1 MKSGF
6 KKTAFNALLPA
17 LMMAQPG
24 FASVR
29 SSTVSRNLLTRAVV
43 VTTQA
48 CSHEQQGENVQG
60 QSNPFAAFGYGGA
73 QEEIVQSEPAAETF
87 AFLAEQGFLLS
98 ADQVQATESGHNFEG
113 RKEFSSLSGVSTFS
127 NLACDATGTEPAYHA
142 TPGRY
147 FFNWYSFSQSCLIGD
162 NTKNP
167 KAVEVRADRAQC
179 EALHLKCKA
188 FASANA
194 TPTDISLTANT
205 LNQSA
210 GANTVIGTL
219 SSTDANGGD
228 SHTYSLVAGAG
239 STDNAFFNI
248 SGSSLRATNPG
259 AIAAGSRSVRI
270 RTTDQG
276 GLFYEESFTIVVT
289 DNLAPVF
296 ENSTPLISNTNTAS
310 FQITADINEA
320 GAVYYVVVANNSGVP
335 TATQVKN
342 GKDSSGADA
351 IKSGSQT
358 ITNGSFAHTFN
369 VTGLSEATTYD
380 VYMVAQDDEGTPNVS
395 AVTAKVSA
403 TTLSNNS
410 TVSFAC
416 DAVNTQFGTEQTIA
430 PVSNVAYPSTSSNV
444 QLGRH
449 LNEYFYS
456 GFAAGETINVV
467 ASSGGAGSN
476 GNDVVL
482 ALFDTDFNTLFE
494 ASNNTGVNFNE
505 NISHTFTQADVD
517 NNLNSLNAYV
527 DVINTNN
534 LGLTLTLQITCS
546 AGVTNAAPVISNL
559 NSDSVA
565 WPGVGNT
572 VTLDAG
578 GDATVA
584 DAELD
589 ATSWD
594 GASLTVQRNVGG
606 TNTPISS
613 DLFSF
618 NSSGYT
624 LSGGNLQTGATT
636 FGTFTNINGV
646 LTISFNANA
655 TNTLVRD
662 VMRGIQYRNDTPAG
676 DATIR
681 FALSDGTTSTTAD
694 VAVTTDYVYVTNTTD
709 TAVIDLAN
717 GVSFSEAVAI
727 AAADVTGSQ
736 TLILSSAFTGSMSL
750 AGNLAITES
759 LAIDGNSTSG
769 LVIAGSTITLSG
781 GTTLHLTNASGT
793 LTIGSTVA
801 GSGALSKSGAGTLAL
816 SSTTNNSGW
825 SGALSVSG
833 GTLSVSGSTT
843 PTFFP
848 TGSLTLNGGTL
859 LMTVVGTPGTT
870 LTVPNS
876 LVLGASGGTI
886 AVGGG
891 SGLNIANFSGVIS
904 GSGNLT
910 KSSAAI
916 LQLSGTNTYAGTT
929 NLSAGTLRVSGDANL
944 GAGNVTLASG
954 VTLDVTGG
962 TTIDNSIALSG
973 DAAINNSGSLTLSGV
988 VSGANTLI
996 KSGSGTLTLSGTNT
1010 YSGTT
1015 VNAGTLSVAGDAN
1028 LGSGAITLNRG
1039 TLAVTSA
1046 ATIDNAIALTD
1057 DGTFDLAATT
1067 SFTGQLS
1074 GEYRLAKYGVGD
1086 LIVANSNNTNM
1097 TGEIAVF
1104 EANLLVADGSYMPST
1119 VVLRGGNLIFTDA
1132 TTVSS
1137 VVAVQAD
1144 AFISNSNN
1152 VTLNNVIELGDSN
1165 HTLTKAGAGR
1175 LTLASTANSQFMAGK
1190 LVVEEGVLSVS
1201 DDRHLNAGDTT
1212 INGGTLA
1219 ITATGI
1225 YDNNIVIGASNAV
1238 IDVSNSVTATLSGGI
1253 TGVGGLGKTGAGS
1266 LRLAGAGSFTGAT
1279 NVSGGTLVVNDALSS
1294 TSLVTVASGATL
1306 TGSGSV
1312 TNLLVNSGG
1321 TLSPGNSPGIFTVN
1335 GNLQMNSG
1343 STLAVEING
1352 TTAGTQYDQITVNG
1366 AVNVSGATLSATHGY
1381 TAGQGDSY
1389 TIIVN
1394 DAADAITG
1402 TFSGLAEGATTTA
1415 GGNGTVLTASYIGGT
1430 GNDFTLAAPLNAAP
1444 VIANLNGDSVSFIE
1458 DSDLIL
1464 LDAGSDATVTDS
1476 DSIDFDGGNV
1486 TVSISSGRVSTE
1498 DVLSIQNQGT
1508 AGGQIGTSGLNIT
1521 YGGTLIG
1528 TRTANGGTDINNLV
1542 ITLNSAATPA
1552 IVQALVRSLT
1562 YTNTNTTTPDT
1573 SVRTVRVTVNDG
1585 DGGTS
1590 SNADIA
1596 VAVVATNDAPTLTA
1610 TGATPT
1616 FTEGGAAVGLFSG
1629 TSVSTVE
1636 SGQLITMLTVTVT
1649 NVTEGSD
1656 EVIYFDGSDIPL
1668 VNGFAGTSLIHGVDI
1683 SVAVTGSTATLTL
1696 VRTGGL
1702 SSAQT
1707 LVDGM
1712 TYANRSTTPTLANR
1726 VVTITSVRDDGG
1738 TANGGVDTSSPNVSA
1753 TVTISA
1759 VNSAPVVTTSTGVTA
1774 FTEGNNV
1781 ASIPVIIDSGI
1792 TVSDLDN
1799 ATLASATV
1807 GLTANFQAAEDVLA
1821 FTNDGSTMGNI
1832 SASFDNSTGVLT
1844 LTSTGATATLAEWEL
1859 ALATVT
1865 YTNSSET
1872 PSEATRE
1879 ISFVVNDGVDASV
1892 VSTKSISVTAVNDIP
1907 VISGIPALS
1916 INQGVAYSFTPSV
1929 SDTDSVVFLFSIA
1942 NQPAW
1947 ATFDPITGTLSGTP
1961 TNANVGTTAGIVI
1974 TVSDGTTSTSL
1985 PAFNVTV
1992 INVNDAPV
2000 ISGAPA
2006 TSVNQDV
2013 AYSFIPT
2020 ASDVD
2025 VDDVLTFSITNKPT
2039 WASFNPTTGA
2049 LTGTPTNTDVGVTNG
2064 IVISVSDGTL
2074 SASLPAFDLTVVNV
2088 NEAPVIS
2095 GTPATSVDQDVAYS
2109 FTPTATDADVGD
2121 VLTFSITNKPTWA
2134 SFNPTTGALTGTPTN
2149 VDVGVTN
2156 GIVISV
2162 SDGTLSASLPAF
2174 NLTVVNV
2181 NEAPIISGTP
2191 ATSVDQDVAYSFI
2204 PTASDVDVGDV
2215 LTFSI
2220 ANKPTWASFNPATGA
2235 LTGIP
2240 TNADVGTTAGI
2251 VITVSDGT
2259 LSASLAAFDLTVTN
2273 VNEAPVISGTP
2284 ATSVDQDVA
2293 YSFIPTASDVDV
2305 GDVLTFSITNKP
2317 SWASF
2322 NPATGALT
2330 GTPTNADV
2338 GVTNGIV
2345 ISVSD
2350 GTLSASLPAFTLEVV
2365 ATIDPLQPVVTAPD
2379 DIIINATGLY
2389 TPVSLRQLLS
2399 LNPAATQEQVEA
2411 ILNSMASDGVS
2422 GNTCC
2427 TTNPEGL
2434 NANNVLLLPPGR
2446 HEVTWKAT
2454 NAADVSGT
2462 ATQVVSINPL
2472 ISLSKSQVTVRG
2484 NDVSFRVLLNGRAP
2498 VYPLNIPYVIDS
2510 STTATSAEHNLVSGI
2525 ASFTQEGQMEV
2536 VIPVSLADVSG
2547 FSDSQLVIAL
2557 GEGINAGATNRHVI
2571 EIKSGNVPPVV
2582 KLSITQGG
2590 INTSLITV
2598 NGGPVTI
2605 TATVFDANKA
2615 DTHSFDWSA
2624 TNGLADT
2631 DGNPVDAVRVID
2643 PTGLSGTRQ
2652 VNVTVTDSAGASVL
2666 ASVYFR
2672 VVTSLPV
2679 LPPDTD
2685 TDGDGLDDLL
2695 EGTGDADDNGI
2706 PDYLDNMPSSN
2717 ILPQQ
2722 GNTTNAFLIECD
2734 PGVRCGLGLFARS
2747 STSGGVQVLDDELA
2761 ALDGISADPTFK
2773 AVGGIFD
2780 FVVRDLPAVG
2790 QSVRIAIPQRTAI
2803 PANAV
2808 YRKYNNGRWESFVV
2822 DADNALHSAPG
2833 NPGYCPPPGNSEWR
2847 VGLIEGYLCVQLTI
2861 KDGGPN
2867 DDDGLENGAVVDPG
2881 VVSVALPV
2889 DPEPPTPEPPKPDVS
2904 LKSKGGGAVDGVW
2917 ILLIGSLLMMKWIGA
2932 RQRKSLLAAA
2942 LLVTSVS
2949 SQALTDGKAFVRV
2962 DVYNVEGG
2970 THEAAFSQTL
2980 ASAGHDFTVDRY
2992 DVDRRGYQIAL
3003 GYQWH
3008 NYTYTELGFLEL
3020 GDVNVDMTLD
3030 GDTDLVAFK
3039 RDFADAYPV
3048 SASGW
3053 TAVQGLTLFSER
3065 PINLSLEAGAYFW
3078 QDDRKTNQAQITLQS
3093 DSGVAP
3099 LAGVRMDWLLTKSIS
3114 MGFNARRIYLGDQV
3128 VDLYSLS
3135 GRYRF

>member
-1 MKSGF
+1 MGLSSL
-6 KKTAFNALLPA
+6 LLP
-17 LMMAQPG
+17 LG
-24 FASVR
+24 
-29 SSTVSRNLLTRAVV
+29 L
-43 VTTQA
+43 
-48 CSHEQQGENVQG
+48 
-60 QSNPFAAFGYGGA
+60 YGMP
-73 QEEIVQSEPAAETF
+73 VQS
-87 AFLAEQGFLLS
+87 
-98 ADQVQATESGHNFEG
+98 
-113 RKEFSSLSGVSTFS
+113 
-127 NLACDATGTEPAYHA
+127 
-142 TPGRY
+142 
-147 FFNWYSFSQSCLIGD
+147 
-162 NTKNP
+162 
-167 KAVEVRADRAQC
+167 AV
-179 EALHLKCKA
+179 
-188 FASANA
+188 
-194 TPTDISLTANT
+194 PI
-205 LNQSA
+205 
-210 GANTVIGTL
+210 
-219 SSTDANGGD
+219 
-228 SHTYSLVAGAG
+228 
-239 STDNAFFNI
+239 
-248 SGSSLRATNPG
+248 
-259 AIAAGSRSVRI
+259 
-270 RTTDQG
+270 
-276 GLFYEESFTIVVT
+276 
-289 DNLAPVF
+289 F
-296 ENSTPLISNTNTAS
+296 ENSTPSVSNTTTAS

-335 TATQVKN
+335 TAAQVKN

-410 TVSFAC
+410 AVSFAC
-416 DAVNTQFGTEQTIA
+416 DAVNTQFGTQQTIA
-430 PVSNVAYPSTSSNV
+430 PDHNMVYPSTSTNV
-444 QLGRH
+444 QPGRF

-456 GFAAGETINVV
+456 NFAAGETINIV
-467 ASSGGAGSN
+467 ASSGGNGSN
-476 GNDVVL
+476 GNDASL
-482 ALFDTDFNTLFE
+482 YLYDTDFTNSLFE
-494 ASNNTGVNFNE
+494 ASNNTGVNFNK
-505 NISHTFTQADVD
+505 NVSHTFTQADVD

-584 DAELD
+584 DTELD
-589 ATSWD
+589 AANWN
-594 GASLTVQRNVGG
+594 GASLTVQRNAGG
-606 TNTPISS
+606 TNTPVNS

-709 TAVIDLAN
+709 TAVIDLTN

-825 SGALSVSG
+825 SGALSVLG

-916 LQLSGTNTYAGTT
+916 LQLSGTNTYTGTT

-973 DAAINNSGSLTLSGV
+973 DATINNSGSLTLSGV

-996 KSGSGTLTLSGTNT
+996 KSGSGTLTLSGTNS

-1028 LGSGAITLNRG
+1028 LGSGVITLNRG

-1046 ATIDNAIALTD
+1046 ATIDNVIALTD

-1352 TTAGTQYDQITVNG
+1352 TTAGTQYDQISVNG

-1415 GGNGTVLTASYIGGT
+1415 GGNGTVLSASYTGGT

-1476 DSIDFDGGNV
+1476 DSLDFDGGNV
-1486 TVSISSGRVSTE
+1486 TVAIVANRVSSE

-1781 ASIPVIIDSGI
+1781 ASTPVVIDGDI

-1807 GLTANFQAAEDVLA
+1807 SLTANFQAAEDVLA

-1985 PAFNVTV
+1985 PAFSLTV
-1992 INVNDAPV
+1992 VNVNDVPTISSTPV
-2000 ISGAPA
+2000 TTA
-2006 TSVNQDV
+2006 TQDV
-2013 AYSFIPT
+2013 AYSYTF
-2020 ASDVD
+2020 AAADGD
-2025 VDDVLTFSITNKPT
+2025 AGDVLTLSAVTIPS
-2039 WASFNPTTGA
+2039 WLSFNPATGV
-2049 LTGTPTNTDVGVTNG
+2049 LTGTPTNADVGSHTVTLRATDA
-2064 IVISVSDGTL
+2064 DGLFIEQT
-2074 SASLPAFDLTVVNV
+2074 FTLTVDNV
-2088 NEAPVIS
+2088 NDVPVIS

-2121 VLTFSITNKPTWA
+2121 TLTFSITN
-2134 SFNPTTGALTGTPTN
+2134 
-2149 VDVGVTN
+2149 
-2156 GIVISV
+2156 
-2162 SDGTLSASLPAF
+2162 
-2174 NLTVVNV
+2174 
-2181 NEAPIISGTP
+2181 
-2191 ATSVDQDVAYSFI
+2191 Q
-2204 PTASDVDVGDV
+2204 
-2215 LTFSI
+2215 
-2220 ANKPTWASFNPATGA
+2220 
-2235 LTGIP
+2235 
-2240 TNADVGTTAGI
+2240 
-2251 VITVSDGT
+2251 
-2259 LSASLAAFDLTVTN
+2259 
-2273 VNEAPVISGTP
+2273 
-2284 ATSVDQDVA
+2284 
-2293 YSFIPTASDVDV
+2293 
-2305 GDVLTFSITNKP
+2305 P

-2330 GTPTNADV
+2330 GTPTGADV
-2338 GVTNGIV
+2338 GVTDGIV

-2365 ATIDPLQPVVTAPD
+2365 ANIDPLQPVVTAPD
-2379 DIIINATGLY
+2379 DITINATGLY

-2472 ISLSKSQVTVRG
+2472 VSLSKSQVTVRG

-2510 STTATSAEHNLVSGI
+2510 STTATSAEHNLLSGI

-2536 VIPVSLADVSG
+2536 VVPVSLADVSG

-2582 KLSITQGG
+2582 KLSIIQGG

-2652 VNVTVTDSAGASVL
+2652 VNVTVADSAGASVL

-2722 GNTTNAFLIECD
+2722 GNTTNAFLVECD

-2773 AVGGIFD
+2773 PVGGIFD

-2881 VVSVALPV
+2881 AVSVALPV

-2962 DVYNVEGG
+2962 DVYKVEGG

-2980 ASAGHDFTVDRY
+2980 AAAGHDFTVDRY